1 MNSPHT
7 SLPPLLITKRLPGGQ
22 GLAPALLKRAAIVKL
37 DEAQSHQ
44 HALEVTDEQGQALKI
59 QLPEGTHLHAGD
71 VLVAEDGSLRV
82 VDAPAHAD
90 CGAHDHGHDHGHAHD
105 HHDHDHGPDHSHAGC
120 SHPSHA
126 KGKPVGI
133 PVQAA
138 PVPHVHGPGC
148 KH

>member
-1 MNSPHT
+1 MNSHNM

-22 GLAPALLKRAAIVKL
+22 GLAPALLKRAAVLKL

-44 HALEVTDEQGQALKI
+44 HELEVADEQGQALKI
-59 QLPEGTHLHAGD
+59 QLPAGTHLHAGD

-82 VDAPAHAD
+82 VDAPAHAS
-90 CGAHDHGHDHGHAHD
+90 CGSHDHGHDHGHEHH
-105 HHDHDHGPDHSHAGC
+105 HHDHGHGPC
-120 SHPSHA
+120 NHPSHA
-126 KGKPVGI
+126 TGKPVGI

-138 PVPHVHGPGC
+138 PVPHVHAPGC

>member
-1 MNSPHT
+1 MSTHDT
-7 SLPPLLITKRLPGGQ
+7 PPLLITKRLPGGQ
-22 GLAPALLKRAAIVKL
+22 GLAPALLKRAAVVKL

-44 HALEVTDEQGQALKI
+44 HALEITDEQGQALKI

-82 VDAPAHAD
+82 VDAPAHTD
-90 CGAHDHGHDHGHAHD
+90 CGAHDHGHDHGHAHH
-105 HHDHDHGPDHSHAGC
+105 HHDDHGHDHSHAGC

-138 PVPHVHGPGC
+138 PAPHVHGPGC

>member
-1 MNSPHT
+1 MSTHDT
-7 SLPPLLITKRLPGGQ
+7 PPLLITKRLPGGQ
-22 GLAPALLKRAAIVKL
+22 GLAPALLKRAAVVKL

-44 HALEVTDEQGQALKI
+44 HELEIADANGQLLKI
-59 QLPEGTHLHAGD
+59 ALPAGTHLHAGD

-90 CGAHDHGHDHGHAHD
+90 CGAHDHGHDHGHAHHH
-105 HHDHDHGPDHSHAGC
+105 HHDHDHSHAGC

-126 KGKPVGI
+126 QGKPVGI

-138 PVPHVHGPGC
+138 PAPHVHGPGC

>member
-1 MNSPHT
+1 MNTQS
-7 SLPPLLITKRLPGGQ
+7 SSAALLITKRLPGGQ
-22 GLAPALLKRAAIVKL
+22 GLAPALLKRAAVVKL

-90 CGAHDHGHDHGHAHD
+90 CGAHGHEHHDHGHDH
-105 HHDHDHGPDHSHAGC
+105 SHVGC

-138 PVPHVHGPGC
+138 SVPHVHGPGC